1 MLSEMSAH
9 PFTKATWQPRLVR
22 ALEWVAAETAR
33 LAGEGRKPVL
43 WEKFG
48 SIDIDGIKIRG
59 KADRIDALGD
69 GRLAIID
76 YKTGAPPTNAQVEQ
90 GFNLQLGVLG
100 LIAARGGF
108 EGLAGTPDRF
118 EYWSLGRSD
127 KSETGFGYAAEP
139 VKEGQRRTGLPRA
152 AFLAQTEFF
161 LRDALAKWILG
172 SEPFTARLNPDLPS
186 YGDYD
191 QLMRLDE
198 WQARG
203 DVEEGA

>member
-1 MLSEMSAH
+1 MLAEMSAH

-33 LAGEGRKPVL
+33 LAGEGREPVL

-48 SIDIDGIKIRG
+48 SIEVDGIKVHG
-59 KADRIDALGD
+59 KADRIDRID
-69 GRLAIID
+69 GERLAIID
-76 YKTGAPPTNAQVEQ
+76 YKTGAPPTNSQVEN

-100 LIAARGGF
+100 LIAAGGGF
-108 EGLAGTPDRF
+108 EGLAGTPERF
-118 EYWSLGRSD
+118 EYWSLGRSKD
-127 KSETGFGYAAEP
+127 SETGFGYSAEP
-139 VKEGQRRTGLPRA
+139 IKEGRKLTGLPRDE
-152 AFLAQTEFF
+152 FLARTEDF

-172 SEPFTARLNPDLPS
+172 NEPFVARLNPDLPS